1 MWTFDEP
8 PPLVLGAIAGAG
20 ELAFSRSCESAR
32 EWECWPWER
41 DPGKSCA
48 GPRAKELVPEE
59 SFSVNIASRF
69 CGAGVASALASSE
82 GMRAGARGVSSEKRP
97 WLLSGGRFD
106 KGGRGEGGRVG
117 GRVSL
122 ERRPR
127 VAMSVVSAV
136 LDVDVD
142 VMEVAAALS
151 ILRHPNPDGLNES
164 FVATRSSPSPKTFI
178 YCSRSRII
186 S

>member
-1 MWTFDEP
+1 LDDP

-20 ELAFSRSCESAR
+20 EPAFSLSCESAR
-32 EWECWPWER
+32 ECWPWER

-59 SFSVNIASRF
+59 SFSVNMASLF
-69 CGAGVASALASSE
+69 CGAGVASALPSSE
-82 GMRAGARGVSSEKRP
+82 GMRDGARGVSSEKRP
-97 WLLSGGRFD
+97 WLLSGGGFA

-127 VAMSVVSAV
+127 VAMVVSAV
-136 LDVDVD
+136 HDVDV
-142 VMEVAAALS
+142 VEV
-151 ILRHPNPDGLNES
+151 RQ
-164 FVATRSSPSPKTFI
+164 
-178 YCSRSRII
+178 
-186 S
+186 